1 MAQVY
6 GNDKLATVFVTD
18 RHRDSDWTLFIPSG
32 PNTTRGCSSSLKEKY
47 VHPVAIPEQDAMR
60 VIISY
65 GIGAAKPPLTHRRDN
80 IISRLKQQSAA
91 AGD

>member
-18 RHRDSDWTLFIPSG
+18 RHRGSDYTLFIPSG
-32 PNTTRGCSSSLKEKY
+32 PNTSWGCSYGWKEKY
-47 VHPVAIPEQDAMR
+47 VHPVAIPEQDVMR
-60 VIISY
+60 VIISC
-65 GIGAAKPPLTHRRDN
+65 GIGAAKLLLTHRMDN
-80 IISRLKQQSAA
+80 TVSRLKQQSAA